1 MINGRVY
8 DWECHEAQL
17 PNGIAVGIQNIDY
30 SDERPV
36 TPRHGKGSIARGA
49 GRGNYKAS
57 GSIELDL
64 DEADRLIK
72 AMGGSVY
79 SGPPFPIVSSF
90 ADAGLPTIT
99 DVLPL
104 CRITKVSSGAK
115 QGDDNVGIRKFDFEI
130 LLPILWGGIPAIVP
144 GA

>member
-8 DWECHEAQL
+8 DWETVEIQL
-17 PNGIAVGIQNIDY
+17 PNGIAVGVQNIDY

-36 TPRHGKGSIARGA
+36 TERYGKGSIPRGA

-57 GSIELDL
+57 ASIELDL
-64 DEADRLIK
+64 DEANRLQLAI
-72 AMGGSVY
+72 GGSIY
-79 SGPPFPIVSSF
+79 GGIPFPIVVSY

-104 CRITKVSSGAK
+104 CRITKSSSGAK
-115 QGDDNVGIRKFDFEI
+115 QGDDNVGIRKYDLTL